1 MSKATSHDGQYGEA
15 VLARSLFENAPL
27 PSKGRFLD
35 VGAYDGETF
44 SNTRLFVQWG
54 WGGVLV
60 EPAPRPLARLLEV
73 YRATPDQH
81 QVVQAVVSAAGGRD
95 LVRFY
100 DSGGDALSTTEET
113 HVAKWRLAVEKVGN
127 CFAPYWTLQI
137 PIWELVTLFP
147 GPYHLVSIDTEG
159 TSAAIW
165 DRFPDDA
172 LLETRVAIVEHDG
185 ETDKIAWISSRG
197 RDRGFQVVETNSTNS
212 VLWRAP

>member
-1 MSKATSHDGQYGEA
+1 MSLDGQYGEA

-54 WGGVLV
+54 WSGVLV
-60 EPAPRPLARLLEV
+60 EPSPKPLAKLLALYRDQPGVEV
-73 YRATPDQH
+73 VA
-81 QVVQAVVSAAGGRD
+81 AVVSASGGRD
-95 LVRFY
+95 LVRFW
-100 DSGGDALSTTEET
+100 DACGDGLSTTEAT
-113 HVAKWRLAVEKVGN
+113 HVAKWKSIVERAGN
-127 CFAPYWTLQI
+127 GFVPYWALQI
-137 PIWELVTLFP
+137 PIWELVTIFP

-172 LLETRVAIVEHDG
+172 LSETRVAIVEHDG
-185 ETDKIAWISSRG
+185 QADKIAWVASRG
-197 RDRGFQVVETNSTNS
+197 RDRGFQVVETNGTNS